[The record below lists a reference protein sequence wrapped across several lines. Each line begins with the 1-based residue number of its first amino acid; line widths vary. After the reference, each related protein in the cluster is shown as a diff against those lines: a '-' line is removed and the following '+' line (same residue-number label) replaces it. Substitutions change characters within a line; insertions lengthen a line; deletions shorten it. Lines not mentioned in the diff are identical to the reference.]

1 MQLEEEAQTIL
12 NRLSLM
18 PFDECYPLSRE
29 FRNMPA
35 VGGLYAVRH
44 RAEGILYIGLAVSL
58 RRRFRDNG
66 HKAFFWAFLDC
77 YSPFDIR
84 IAVELLT
91 IQSFREGDRL
101 ETLMIRSAQPRYNV
115 RKKREE

>member
-29 FRNMPA
+29 FRNIPT

-66 HKAFFWAFLDC
+66 HKAFFGRFW
-77 YSPFDIR
+77 I
-84 IAVELLT
+84 VTVLL
-91 IQSFREGDRL
+91 ISVL
-101 ETLMIRSAQPRYNV
+101 RSNCSRFSLFERAIDS
-115 RKKREE
+115 KH